1 MNILMYVISKG
12 YREKVKLEFNED
24 LSNKLEQEV
33 IQNEFIY
40 KTVLEGNVN

>member
-1 MNILMYVISKG
+1 MNILMYVISKE
-12 YREKVKLEFNED
+12 YRDKLKQDFNKD

-40 KTVLEGNVN
+40 KKVLEGNLN

>member
-1 MNILMYVISKG
+1 MNILMYVISKK
-12 YREKVKLEFNED
+12 YREKIRSEFNKD
-24 LSNKLEQEV
+24 LSHKLEQEV